1 MHVENKVGLMG
12 EGGGAPLPFLSAAAP
27 PPPPLSFRLCM
38 FDISLQIYR

>member
-12 EGGGAPLPFLSAAAP
+12 EGGGAPLPFSSAAA